1 MIDFSDFKDA
11 KGNTDWAAYRAAC
24 IAAGELCMR
33 CETAQYSR
41 GSGSPRLCL
50 DCQSLD
56 TDSDEVTHDDYVR
69 CPRCHHQHR
78 VSDGDN
84 YDLYEDGE
92 HDFTCQS
99 CDLDFEVST
108 SVSYTFRS
116 PALITADADG
126 DDDDDDDDDEAAD
139 AD

>member
-1 MIDFSDFKDA
+1 MVNFSDFKDT
-11 KGNTDWAAYRAAC
+11 KGNINWTAYRAAR

-41 GSGSPRLCL
+41 GSGNPRLCL

-56 TDSDEVTHDDYVR
+56 TDSDEVTHDDYIR

-92 HDFTCQS
+92 HDFNCQS
-99 CDLDFEVST
+99 CDYDFEVST
-108 SVSYTFRS
+108 SVSYMFRS
-116 PALITADADG
+116 PALITADGEGEDA
-126 DDDDDDDDDEAAD
+126 DEAVD